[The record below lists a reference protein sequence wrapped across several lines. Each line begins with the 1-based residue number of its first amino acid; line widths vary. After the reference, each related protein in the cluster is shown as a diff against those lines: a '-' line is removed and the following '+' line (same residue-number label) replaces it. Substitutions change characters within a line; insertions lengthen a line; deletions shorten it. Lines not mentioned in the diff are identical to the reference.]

1 MRGGPGGPADWQ
13 GGEAYLPL
21 VRFAQD
27 QNKVVA
33 ATADIRVTSRGLL
46 PAAVRV
52 VPDRSGPGGPRSSR
66 DAGTDL
72 SGPAYLGH
80 SIVRRLPER
89 VLGSF
94 WRASAVWCGWH

>member
-1 MRGGPGGPADWQ
+1 MQDVVR
-13 GGEAYLPL
+13 EACEAVQAAAPKGRAAIRRMLT
-21 VRFAQD
+21 
-27 QNKVVA
+27 VVA